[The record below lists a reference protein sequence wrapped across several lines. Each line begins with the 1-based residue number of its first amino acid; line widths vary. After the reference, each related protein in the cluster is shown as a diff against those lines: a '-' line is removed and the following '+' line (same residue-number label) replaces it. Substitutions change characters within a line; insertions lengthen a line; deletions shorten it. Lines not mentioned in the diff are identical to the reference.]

1 MNVCYMLLKA
11 SFSRMRC
18 IALFAFKLYSFIINS
33 IMKFKFSFTSTCG
46 GIVYFKFK
54 IVHAKSRYEII
65 TQLSAYPISL
75 VEPVE
80 DWGLERWIEFVE
92 RFSLEGSSHIP
103 LDRLLPGSGPLAE
116 SSSLVVGV

>member
-1 MNVCYMLLKA
+1 M
-11 SFSRMRC
+11 
-18 IALFAFKLYSFIINS
+18 FIS
-33 IMKFKFSFTSTCG
+33 SLR
-46 GIVYFKFK
+46 
-54 IVHAKSRYEII
+54 HARISKYEII
-65 TQLSAYPISL
+65 TQASPYPISL

-80 DWGLERWIEFVE
+80 DWGLERWIELVE